1 MLKRNKLHSTE
12 KLQLAGVEQYII
24 IRADDITKPVIL
36 FLHGGPGV
44 PEYFIMKKET
54 KELEKN
60 FVMVYW
66 EQRGAGKSY
75 CKDKAKCNLTTKQLI
90 EDTKELSFVLAKR
103 FKKEKRNRTI

>member
-1 MLKRNKLHSTE
+1 MLNTSELHSTE

-24 IRADDITKPVIL
+24 IRAEDITKLVIL
-36 FLHGGPGV
+36 FLHGEQGM

-66 EQRGAGKSY
+66 EQRGIRY
-75 CKDKAKCNLTTKQLI
+75 FL
-90 EDTKELSFVLAKR
+90 
-103 FKKEKRNRTI
+103 RNKT